1 MRIALV
7 TLAFIAVRSAA
18 QDTPGGFKDLE
29 AALAINDVQLQQMQQ
44 TCPSVI
50 IAPTRPPQ
58 ELPHAVYATGTMTSN
73 SIANS
78 PFNPQRIAERRM
90 ERTECVSKFLND
102 AQRAKVKEIAGTMYR
117 WNEASTAFTLG
128 LIRREQWPFG
138 PQCPSAADTSN
149 FPITEAQRRLLS
161 QPGEP
166 IQSLRAQ
173 IAEDRKNAYLLWSAG
188 RSTKDLWAKIAQEEA
203 EVSRVWREL
212 GLSLLDD
219 AQKQRLASLE
229 TRLQLASEALAAG
242 VIACPWCGGEPL
254 CQ

>member
-7 TLAFIAVRSAA
+7 TLAFIAVQSAA
-18 QDTPGGFKDLE
+18 QDTTGGFKELE
-29 AALAINDVQLQQMQQ
+29 AELGINDAQLQQMQQ
-44 TCPSVI
+44 ACPAVI
-50 IAPTRPPQ
+50 IAPERPPQ
-58 ELPHAVYATGTMTSN
+58 GLSRAAYDTGVMTAN
-73 SIANS
+73 SFANS

-90 ERTECVSKFLND
+90 ERTGCANKFLND

-128 LIRREQWPFG
+128 LIQLEQWPFG
-138 PQCPSAADTSN
+138 EQCPSAADTSN

-161 QPGEP
+161 QPREP

-173 IAEDRKNAYLLWSAG
+173 IAEDRKNAYLLANAA
-188 RSTKDLWAKIAQEEA
+188 RSTKDLWAKIAQEEG
-203 EVSRVWREL
+203 EVGRVWREL

-219 AQKQRLASLE
+219 AQKQRLVSLE
-229 TRLQLASEALAAG
+229 TSLQLASEALAAG

-254 CQ
+254 CH